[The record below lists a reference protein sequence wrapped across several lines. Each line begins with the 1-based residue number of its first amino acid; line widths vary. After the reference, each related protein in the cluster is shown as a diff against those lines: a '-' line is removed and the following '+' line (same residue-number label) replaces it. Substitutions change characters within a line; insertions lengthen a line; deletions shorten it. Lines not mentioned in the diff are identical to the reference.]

1 MHSFDFLRKNK
12 KILEVVAGLIVVCV
26 SLVLSACTVG
36 KNATEQSDGFIAE
49 IPGTENLMNDLEDN
63 TTESPVETQAKQSS
77 EQEATSTSAAE
88 STEESEPTEE
98 MEPTLT
104 EEYELI
110 YKGITVF
117 TSGTIGTYFKYK
129 DIYADLYMRRGQD
142 DTGEY
147 IELSL
152 WSDQKEI
159 WHTVDHKLIFDSYF
173 AEDNYLF
180 WWGDSEHL
188 TPERRLCYY
197 VVPVD
202 GTVYLMRYC
211 VETASNAVTMS
222 YKVFGIN
229 STIDSPDYYRGY
241 EAPFDAGSISLYL
254 VSDSAVDLAVSFPVD
269 EMTAFADTVKGYM
282 GNGHLAASTLH
293 GAFEFGDT
301 ADWDNPVSPYLYDIF
316 PWIPEMVAQQ
326 SINMEGIHSSKEL
339 LTALQNALPTD
350 TSVTMPN
357 VAADG
362 KYFITGDYYSDES
375 YLTVRMKEDGS
386 YGGHL
391 LIDNLI
397 NIDFAGHYDNG
408 ILTAARIS
416 DYLDDPL
423 YEMEISF
430 KAGRATVILTAA
442 YEEGFAKVGD
452 TFTLDRN
459 EKPEEFEYLKNAE
472 DIPRE

>member
-1 MHSFDFLRKNK
+1 MHSFDFLRENK
-12 KILEVVAGLIVVCV
+12 KALAVVAGLIMVCV
-26 SLVLSACTVG
+26 SLALSACTVEE
-36 KNATEQSDGFIAE
+36 NATGQSNGFLTG
-49 IPGTENLMNDLEDN
+49 IPGTENLMNDLEDS
-63 TTESPVETQAKQSS
+63 TTESSAETQTEQLS
-77 EQEATSTSAAE
+77 EQETTSTPAADPM
-88 STEESEPTEE
+88 EESEPTEE
-98 MEPTLT
+98 LESVLT
-104 EEYELI
+104 AEYELI
-110 YKGITVF
+110 FEGINVF
-117 TSGTIGTYFKYK
+117 NSGATGTYFKYK
-129 DIYADLYMRRGQD
+129 NIYADLYMRRLQE

-147 IELSL
+147 VELSL

-159 WHTVDHKLIFDSYF
+159 WHTVDHKFIYDSYF

-180 WWGDSEHL
+180 WWEDSEHL

-222 YKVFGIN
+222 YKVFGID

-241 EAPFDAGSISLYL
+241 EVPSDAGSISLYL
-254 VSDSAVDLAVSFPVD
+254 VADSAVDAAVSFPVD

-282 GNGHLAASTLH
+282 ENGHLAASTLRS
-293 GAFEFGDT
+293 AFEFGDT
-301 ADWDNPVSPYLYDIF
+301 ADRDNPVSPYLYDIF
-316 PWIPEMVAQQ
+316 PWIPKMVAQQ
-326 SINMEGIHSSKEL
+326 SINMDGIHSSKEL

-350 TSVTMPN
+350 TSVTMPD

-375 YLTVRMKEDGS
+375 YLTDRMKEDGS
-386 YGGHL
+386 YGGTL

-416 DYLDDPL
+416 DYPDDPP

-430 KAGRATVILTAA
+430 KAGSATVTLTVA
-442 YEEGFAKVGD
+442 YEEGYVNVGD